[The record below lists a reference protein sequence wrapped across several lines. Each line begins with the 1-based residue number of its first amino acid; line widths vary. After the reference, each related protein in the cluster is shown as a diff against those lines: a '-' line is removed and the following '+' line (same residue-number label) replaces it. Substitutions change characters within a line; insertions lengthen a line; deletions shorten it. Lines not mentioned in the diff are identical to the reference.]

1 MSPWPAKK
9 QNNLHHLAMHDWN
22 TLIPFYVMGNFS
34 KNLDLSLHLCC
45 SKGSSC
51 RVVDDTVAEQFL
63 MALKRNISER
73 GTPIGVILDNAPQFK
88 FTKTT
93 KAWRRVA
100 TDKDS
105 YSL

>member
-1 MSPWPAKK
+1 MSREIFQKTWICLFTCVAVRAV
-9 QNNLHHLAMHDWN
+9 HAE
-22 TLIPFYVMGNFS
+22 
-34 KNLDLSLHLCC
+34 
-45 SKGSSC
+45 
-51 RVVDDTVAEQFL
+51 VVDDIVAEQFL

-100 TDKDS
+100 TDEDI

>member
-1 MSPWPAKK
+1 
-9 QNNLHHLAMHDWN
+9 
-22 TLIPFYVMGNFS
+22 
-34 KNLDLSLHLCC
+34 
-45 SKGSSC
+45 
-51 RVVDDTVAEQFL
+51 
-63 MALKRNISER
+63 MALKRNIPER

-100 TDKDS
+100 TDEDI

>member
-1 MSPWPAKK
+1 MSREIFQKTWICLFACVAVRAV
-9 QNNLHHLAMHDWN
+9 H
-22 TLIPFYVMGNFS
+22 IE
-34 KNLDLSLHLCC
+34 
-45 SKGSSC
+45 
-51 RVVDDTVAEQFL
+51 VVDDIVAEQFL

-100 TDKDS
+100 KDEDS